1 MAMSDNRLTECV
13 QATVRAALR
22 PAGHACVL
30 VACSGGGDSVCLAHA
45 AVMVVRQEGWQVVLG
60 HVRHGLRVDDG
71 DDAALIMQLAHALD
85 VPVLVK
91 TYPFGA
97 LAANETALRQAR
109 YEALAEMAAGFHA
122 TAVLTG
128 HTRDDQAETVLLRLL
143 RGAGVDGLAAIAPT
157 APFPISLP
165 TPQRLHVLRPL
176 LGVRR
181 AETRAYCVARDLVYR
196 DDPTNDDA
204 KYRRNWVRHTVL
216 PMLNEQYPAVV
227 DTLARTADLM
237 REDAEYLC
245 VVTNDAIDRCTV
257 VSSYHTVTVLE
268 RAAFAAEPV
277 ALQRRVLRA
286 ISARYAIH
294 APRADRLEIVRRA
307 LSEGMTTQM
316 QVIGPVAFW
325 PAYRHITI
333 GREPDVLATVR
344 HRAMQRHPLAHYD
357 ETKLFDGEA
366 VFAQTDALSP
376 FGYTQ
381 FRLAVVPAT
390 NGGTWPVAAKPLRLP
405 EQRTLALRN
414 RVPGDAFRP
423 ASTANGTGMRKL
435 QDYLTNEGIPAALRD
450 ELPLLVLRNGDA
462 DGEGSNGSD
471 DADEIVAVIGY
482 DIAAAFSAA
491 VPEATHM
498 LILHRSHKRE
508 RTPDAD

>member
-1 MAMSDNRLTECV
+1 MAMSDNRLTERV
-13 QATVRAALR
+13 QAAARAALR
-22 PAGHACVL
+22 AAGHACVL

-45 AVMVVRQEGWQVVLG
+45 AVIVARQEGWQVVLG
-60 HVRHGLRVDDG
+60 HVRHGLRANDG
-71 DDAALIMQLAHALD
+71 DDAALVTQLAHGLN
-85 VPVLVK
+85 VPVFVR
-91 TYPFGA
+91 TYPSGA

-109 YEALAEMAAGFHA
+109 YEALAEMAAGCHV

-143 RGAGVDGLAAIAPT
+143 RGAGVDGLAAIAPS
-157 APFPISLP
+157 ASFPISLP
-165 TPQRLHVLRPL
+165 TPQRLHILRPL

-181 AETRAYCVARDLVYR
+181 AETRAYCVAHDLVYR

-237 REDAEYLC
+237 REDAEYLRG
-245 VVTNDAIDRCTV
+245 VTNDAIDRCTV
-257 VSSYHTVTVLE
+257 VSSYHAVTVLE

-294 APRADRLEIVRRA
+294 APRADRLEIVRCA

-325 PAYRHITI
+325 PAYGHITI
-333 GREPDVLATVR
+333 GREPDVVTTVR
-344 HRAMQRHPLAHYD
+344 HEAWQRHPLARYD
-357 ETKLFDGEA
+357 QTMLFDGEE
-366 VFAQTDALSP
+366 VFADMDALASL
-376 FGYTQ
+376 GYTQ

-390 NGGTWPVAAKPLRLP
+390 NGGTWPVAANPLRLP
-405 EQRTLALRN
+405 EKGTLALRN

-423 ASTANGTGMRKL
+423 ASTASGTGMRKL

-450 ELPLLVLRNGDA
+450 ELPLLVLRNG
-462 DGEGSNGSD
+462 GENSD

-491 VPEATHM
+491 VSDATH
-498 LILHRSHKRE
+498 LLTLHRSHKRE

>member
-1 MAMSDNRLTECV
+1 MAMSDNRVTERV
-13 QATVRAALR
+13 QAAVRAALR
-22 PAGHACVL
+22 AAGHACVL
-30 VACSGGGDSVCLAHA
+30 VACSSGGDSVCLAHA
-45 AVMVVRQEGWQVVLG
+45 AVIVARQEGWQVVLG
-60 HVRHGLRVDDG
+60 HVRHGLRADDG
-71 DDAALIMQLAHALD
+71 DDAALVTQLAHALD
-85 VPVLVK
+85 VPVFVR
-91 TYPFGA
+91 TYPSGV

-109 YEALAEMAAGFHA
+109 YEALGEMAAGCQA

-165 TPQRLHVLRPL
+165 IPQQLHVLRPL
-176 LGVRR
+176 LGIRR
-181 AETRAYCVARDLVYR
+181 AETRAYCVAHDLVYR
-196 DDPTNDDA
+196 DDPTNDDP

-237 REDAEYLC
+237 REDAEYLRS
-245 VVTNDAIDRCTV
+245 VTNNAIDRCTV
-257 VSSYHTVTVLE
+257 VSSYHAVTVLE
-268 RAAFAAEPV
+268 RAAFAAESV

-333 GREPDVLATVR
+333 GREPDVVATVR
-344 HRAMQRHPLAHYD
+344 HRTLQRHPLAHYD
-357 ETKLFDGEA
+357 ETVLFEGEA
-366 VFAQTDALSP
+366 VFAQMDALSP

-381 FRLAVVPAT
+381 FRLAVVPAA
-390 NGGTWPVAAKPLRLP
+390 NGGTWPIAAKPLRLP
-405 EQRTLALRN
+405 EKGTLALRN

-423 ASTANGTGMRKL
+423 AGTASGTGMRKL

-450 ELPLLVLRNGDA
+450 ELPLLVLRNG
-462 DGEGSNGSD
+462 GENSN

-491 VPEATHM
+491 VSDATH
-498 LILHRSHKRE
+498 LLTLHRSHKRE